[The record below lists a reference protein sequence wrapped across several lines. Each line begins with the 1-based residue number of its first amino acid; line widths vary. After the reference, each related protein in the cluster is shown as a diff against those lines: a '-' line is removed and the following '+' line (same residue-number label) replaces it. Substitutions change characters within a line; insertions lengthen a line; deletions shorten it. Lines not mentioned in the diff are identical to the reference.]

1 MKKFSLIAIFIFI
14 FSGCLKAK
22 KSPFDISKPTT
33 GFVFGFISLN
43 SNSTANQGAQT
54 FSVSGTITGLTTGNL
69 ILQNNGKDDL
79 TLTSVDKY
87 SITGLASGATYS
99 ISVKS
104 HPTGLACTL
113 TKAKGTIS
121 ANITDA
127 HINCTAATANALYT
141 LGDATKSYWLD
152 YVKADGTSPL
162 DATGNACTGSESGYY
177 NSCIHAGEF
186 KKVTIPNI
194 TSCDGITASDSLSAF
209 NWKCVV
215 ATDSSVSVIS
225 TGLRGDKGLSDLID
239 FTSPGSFR
247 NNTVTIQLNGSSL
260 LTSAT
265 GKWWDNS
272 IVVNNGG
279 GVLSVTKTIYI
290 VNDNSTA
297 GLAYNIRNFHIA
309 LVLQSG
315 LQKPS
320 PNSPA
325 IDIDQNFTW
334 VEGSFSGTAGNI
346 VINYSGNCKFNV
358 VRNFSALTSFGN
370 GYVFVNSLSSASYF
384 SNIRAVNTGTGAA
397 PRVLNLN
404 NTKNILNGF
413 TAYSSTGD
421 LLSINNSDNIIMN
434 IIAANGNGSGIISS
448 SSTYTNNLYLNILS
462 ANNSGVGIS
471 LTNAGGLIYTTYS
484 NLISVNH
491 TISIENLFT
500 RYTKYIN
507 TIAAHSTT
515 NQYDA
520 NSGGSNT
527 ADVTFNGIFKV
538 SGNFCSLSGIGAN
551 QGLGGTCNKLAPSE
565 TTPVTVNFTSLAN
578 SFVGRVNTD
587 SVTTQTGT
595 LLPNSN
601 VISNSGWV
609 TLSNPFRTWG
619 LYDSN
624 SSFPLNTQRGK
635 CAGTANTCAIW
646 DWSLKVTDTVAR
658 NVNDCP
664 NGTIFDTHQW
674 SDNTA
679 PNQAYCDANY
689 KGSKLNGS
697 TCVTTFLRN
706 AVEIFGD
713 GVGNENGICESSEEC
728 LYTPNIGAYQGH
740 SSDST
745 NTTKLVKADTTSSTN
760 SNICP
765 DITTGG
771 TITNVKLWK
780 FDTNGY

>member
-1 MKKFSLIAIFIFI
+1 MKNISILLFALLLLP
-14 FSGCLKAK
+14 GCLKAK
-22 KSPFDISKPTT
+22 KSPFDFNSPGGFIF
-33 GFVFGFISLN
+33 GFVIGS
-43 SNSTANQGAQT
+43 QGSQT
-54 FSVSGTITGLTTGNL
+54 FSISGNITGFTSGSLV
-69 ILQNNGKDDL
+69 LQNNGQNDL
-79 TLTSVDKY
+79 TITAPTDKY
-87 SITGLASGATYS
+87 SFSGLSSGATYL

-104 HPTGLACTL
+104 HPTGMACTL
-113 TKAKGTIS
+113 TKSKGTIS
-121 ANITDA
+121 ASITDA

-152 YVKADGTSPL
+152 YVKSDGTSPL
-162 DATGNACTGSESGYY
+162 DATGTACTGSETGYY
-177 NSCIHAGEF
+177 NACIHAGEF
-186 KKVTIPNI
+186 KKISIPNI
-194 TSCDGITASDSLSAF
+194 TSCDGITATDSLSAF

-215 ATDSSVSVIS
+215 ASDGSVSVIS

-247 NNTVTIQLNGSSL
+247 NNSVTVLSNGNSL

-272 IVVNNGG
+272 IVVNNNGG
-279 GVLSVTKTIYI
+279 TLNVTKTIYI
-290 VNDNSTA
+290 INNSASTSS
-297 GLAYNIRNFHIA
+297 AYDLRNSKVA
-309 LVLQSG
+309 LVLQLG
-315 LQKPS
+315 LQKPI

-346 VINYSGNCKFNV
+346 VINYSANCKFNV
-358 VRNFSALTSFGN
+358 VRNFSALTAFGN
-370 GYVFVNSLSSASYF
+370 GFAIVNSLSSASYF
-384 SNIRAVNTGTGAA
+384 SNIRGVNAGTGAA

-404 NTKNILNGF
+404 NTKNIINGL
-413 TAYSSTGD
+413 TAYSSAGD
-421 LLSINNSDNIIMN
+421 LISINNPDNIIMGV
-434 IIAANGNGSGIISS
+434 IAANGGANGIISAG
-448 SSTYTNNLYLNILS
+448 STYTNNLYLNTLS
-462 ANNSGVGIS
+462 ANNVSLGVS

-491 TISIENLFT
+491 ATSIENLFT

-507 TIAAHSTT
+507 IIAAHSTT
-515 NQYDA
+515 NQYDS

-527 ADVTFNGIFKV
+527 SDITFNGIFKV
-538 SGNFCSLSGIGAN
+538 SGNFCSISASANQGIGA
-551 QGLGGTCNKLAPSE
+551 TCNKLAPSE
-565 TTPVTVNFTSLAN
+565 TTTATVNFASLSN
-578 SFVGRVNTD
+578 SFVGRISAD

-601 VISNSGWV
+601 VISNSAWV

-646 DWSLKVTDTVAR
+646 DWSLKATDTVAR
-658 NVNDCP
+658 NVNACP

-674 SDNTA
+674 SDTSA

-706 AVEIFGD
+706 AVEILGD

-745 NTTKLVKADTTSSTN
+745 NSSKLIPASQASTTTTT
-760 SNICP
+760 CP
-765 DITTGG
+765 DVTTGG

-780 FDTNGY
+780 YDTNGY